1 MHASVNTQCKQ
12 PQHLTELITQSEH
25 RGSFGGQ
32 FTEDHAMIIYN
43 LPSSAL
49 SDIFPPLVMI
59 HHYK

>member
-1 MHASVNTQCKQ
+1 MHASVYTQCKQ
-12 PQHLTELITQSEH
+12 YLTELITPSEH
-25 RGSFGGQ
+25 SSFGGQ
-32 FTEDHAMIIYN
+32 FTEDHAMILYN